1 MALQVCKECTT
12 RYAPAAACPHCG
24 GELWISELAED
35 EQLAAPEAGKP
46 PAAGQDDGDDGP
58 PDYMAY
64 RVVDLRALARDRGL
78 PVTGAK
84 PRQPAGLSHADPPR
98 AALSPCTRQ
107 HPVRPTVPSAHE

>member
-24 GELWISELAED
+24 GELWISELAAD

-64 RVVDLRALARDRGL
+64 RVVDLRDLARDRGL

-84 PRQPAGLSHADPPR
+84 PDLA
-98 AALSPCTRQ
+98 AALAQ
-107 HPVRPTVPSAHE
+107 WDAGHPDGMATGGLVDGGGVAQVGE